1 MPFKRVAFINGVPVD
16 KGGIETSIMNVYRHI
31 DTKKLQID
39 FIVRKPQ
46 KGYYHKEIEDK
57 GGRVINIF
65 EKKKHKGNKRWN
77 LKMDLYS
84 IFWFYKYLKKNK
96 DYQAVHFAHP
106 LLDGLLIIS
115 AYLARVP
122 VIIVHSN
129 NTGIDDYV
137 KTSFLRRLTRKLR
150 IKLSIK
156 FATHI
161 WACSRAAGEYMFG
174 KEIFEDPRFEVVP
187 YPVELN
193 NFQKQENRH
202 QVEKELGLQPFNITF
217 TNVGRYASQK
227 NQLFLL
233 DVFADMLKLRKDL
246 QLMLTGPGPLEKE
259 IREKIT
265 NLELDNFV
273 FMMDSATPIPKIL
286 EATDF
291 FLLPSIYE
299 GFGIVLIEAQAMG
312 IPCFVSTACQPEANL
327 GLIDYV
333 PLENGTS
340 YWADYILTHLNET
353 KNKKVNPEELKKYS
367 TFIVAPQMQQ
377 VYLEGTAYNINGYLY
392 EDKEEI

>member
-1 MPFKRVAFINGVPVD
+1 MPSKRVAFINGVPVD

-31 DTKKLQID
+31 DTEKLQID

-46 KGYYHKEIEDK
+46 QGYYHEEIEDK
-57 GGRVINIF
+57 GGKIINIF

-84 IFWFYKYLKKNK
+84 VFWFYRYLKKNK

-115 AYLARVP
+115 AFLARVP
-122 VIIVHSN
+122 VRIVHSN

-137 KTSFLRRLTRKLR
+137 KTSFLRRLTRKIR
-150 IKLSIK
+150 IALSIK

-174 KEIFEDPRFEVVP
+174 KGIFEDPRFEVVP
-187 YPVELN
+187 YPVELKE
-193 NFQKQENRH
+193 FQKQGNRDK
-202 QVEKELGLQPFNITF
+202 VEKELGLLPSSITF
-217 TNVGRYASQK
+217 TNVGRYAFQK

-233 DVFADMLKLRKDL
+233 DVFSELLKTQRDL
-246 QLMLTGPGPLEKE
+246 QLILTGPGPLEKE
-259 IREKIT
+259 IREKVIK
-265 NLELDNFV
+265 LELTDFV
-273 FMMDSATPIPKIL
+273 FMLDSATPIPRIL

-312 IPCFVSTACQPEANL
+312 IPCFVSTECQPEANQ
-327 GLIDYV
+327 GLIEYL
-333 PLENGTS
+333 PLEKGVK
-340 YWADYILTHLNET
+340 YWADYILTHLHDSE
-353 KNKKVNPEELKKYS
+353 NKKADIEGLKKYD
-367 TFIVAPQMQQ
+367 TTIVAPRMQQ
-377 VYLEGTAYNINGYLY
+377 VYLEGIAYNINGALNN
-392 EDKEEI
+392 KEES